1 MNKSK
6 RFELSKEDKNKI
18 VRNIAIIYSPV
29 VLLFLDQIQNWNFD
43 YTILIALAIS
53 TTIDTIRRF
62 LKDYT
67 KEDDGLHKNN

>member
-1 MNKSK
+1 M
-6 RFELSKEDKNKI
+6 
-18 VRNIAIIYSPV
+18 RNIAIIYSPV

-43 YTILIALAIS
+43 YKILIALAIS